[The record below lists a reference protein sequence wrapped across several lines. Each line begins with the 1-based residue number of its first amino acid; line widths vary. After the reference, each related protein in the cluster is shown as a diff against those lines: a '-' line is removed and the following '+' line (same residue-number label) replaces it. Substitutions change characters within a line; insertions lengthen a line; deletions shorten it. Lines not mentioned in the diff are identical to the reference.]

1 MIEPWRRLAES
12 TLLAVVLLDFRFTGV
27 IGMRS
32 F

>member
-1 MIEPWRRLAES
+1 MIESRQRLAGS